1 MVTRLPTETVPS
13 RFAGRLFLSALPYAA
28 RGRNVVFCR
37 VVGRD
42 PKKTLT
48 LRNGPNAPNTMIMAT
63 IRLTKEFSFE
73 AAHSLEGYDGA
84 CREIHGHS
92 YRLFVTIKGEPSAD
106 PYDPKQGMVMDFGS
120 LKRIVNEQIV
130 SRLDHAFVVRR
141 SEQGVQL
148 RDMLA
153 DRYSN
158 IVLVDYQP
166 TCENMLA
173 DFAERLLESL
183 PDEVEL
189 YSLRLHET
197 ASSFAE
203 WFAEDNF

>member
-1 MVTRLPTETVPS
+1 
-13 RFAGRLFLSALPYAA
+13 
-28 RGRNVVFCR
+28 
-37 VVGRD
+37 
-42 PKKTLT
+42 
-48 LRNGPNAPNTMIMAT
+48 MAT
-63 IRLTKEFSFE
+63 IRLTKEFTFE

-92 YRLFVTIKGEPSAD
+92 YRLFVTVKGEPSMD
-106 PYDPKQGMVMDFGS
+106 GYDPKQGMVMDFGL
-120 LKRIVNEQIV
+120 LKNIVNEQII
-130 SRLDHAFVVRR
+130 SRLDHAFIMRR
-141 SEQGVQL
+141 SEQGEELQDVL
-148 RDMLA
+148 SP
-153 DRYSN
+153 YYHN

-197 ASSFAE
+197 ATSFAE
-203 WFAEDNF
+203 WYAEDNL